1 MPQSALSPTGE
12 YSHIMMGQ
20 DYMLNTSLEV
30 LCKLW
35 QNYSANE
42 FECFSQFI
50 LLIIKQSCA
59 LFPFEVTTL
68 WSQWPGATSS
78 LITSLQIST
87 AEGDKQTNKQTR
99 EQEIFLLC
107 LYLSAAAYCYGTTH
121 WRQPLP
127 LKTTSAPADPTQ
139 ICPSTSF
146 LIHLLFFC
154 WLCTQKT
161 EELHRKNVMAM
172 I

>member
-20 DYMLNTSLEV
+20 DYVLNTSLEV

-87 AEGDKQTNKQTR
+87 AEGDKQTNKQTNQR
-99 EQEIFLLC
+99 AGD
-107 LYLSAAAYCYGTTH
+107 LSALSVPICSCILLWNYT
-121 WRQPLP
+121 LE
-127 LKTTSAPADPTQ
+127 TTSAPEDNL
-139 ICPSTSF
+139 CPCRPYTNLPLYIFFNSS
-146 LIHLLFFC
+146 LVLL
-154 WLCTQKT
+154 LTVHS
-161 EELHRKNVMAM
+161 ENRGAP
-172 I
+172 